1 MILDESIV
9 FEQIVDDLAEKGFS
23 VTDSFLDNNEI
34 NAILSV
40 DEFKNRMLHF
50 KKAGIGNS
58 ASLKINESVRGDYIS
73 WLDTKNAHISIS
85 VYVSRLKALQV
96 YLNKTLFLSLKDIEL
111 HLTSYSVGSYY
122 SRHVDQFKQQDHR
135 KISVIL
141 YLNRDWRS
149 EQGGQLRVYSQ
160 NNEID
165 IFPVA
170 GRLVCMRSDL
180 IEHEV
185 LPSSRER
192 LSVTGWM
199 LDQLIDIK

>member
-1 MILDESIV
+1 MILGESIV
-9 FEQIVDDLAEKGFS
+9 FEQIVNDLAEKGFS

-34 NAILSV
+34 KAILSV

-73 WLDTKNAHISIS
+73 WVDTKKAHISIS
-85 VYVSRLKALQV
+85 DYVSRLKALQV

-111 HLTSYSVGSYY
+111 HLTSYPVGSYY
-122 SRHVDQFKQQDHR
+122 RRHVDQFKQQDHR

-141 YLNRDWRS
+141 YLNRDWKS

-185 LPSSRER
+185 LPASRER

>member
-1 MILDESIV
+1 VISRESIV
-9 FEQIVDDLAEKGFS
+9 FEQIVGDLAEKGFS
-23 VTDSFLDNNEI
+23 VTDSFLDDSEI
-34 NAILSV
+34 EAILSV
-40 DEFKNRMLHF
+40 DEYKNKMLHF

-73 WLDTKNAHISIS
+73 WVDTKKAHLSIS
-85 VYVSRLKALQV
+85 VYVNRLKALQV

-111 HLTSYSVGSYY
+111 HLTSYPVGSYY
-122 SRHVDQFKQQDHR
+122 RRHVDQFKQQDHR

-160 NNEID
+160 SNEID

-185 LPSSRER
+185 LPASRER

-199 LDQLIDIK
+199 LDQLIDVK

>member
-1 MILDESIV
+1 VISRESIV
-9 FEQIVDDLAEKGFS
+9 FEQIVGDLAEKGFS
-23 VTDSFLDNNEI
+23 VTDSFLDDSEI
-34 NAILSV
+34 EAILSV
-40 DEFKNRMLHF
+40 DEFKNKMLHF

-73 WLDTKNAHISIS
+73 WVDTKKAHLSIS
-85 VYVSRLKALQV
+85 VYVNRLKALQV

-111 HLTSYSVGSYY
+111 HLTSYPVGSYY
-122 SRHVDQFKQQDHR
+122 RRHVDQFKQQDHR

-160 NNEID
+160 SNEID

-185 LPSSRER
+185 LPASRER

-199 LDQLIDIK
+199 LDQLIDVK

>member
-73 WLDTKNAHISIS
+73 WIDTKKAHLSIS
-85 VYVSRLKALQV
+85 VYVNRLNALQV

-111 HLTSYSVGSYY
+111 HLTSYPVGSYY
-122 SRHVDQFKQQDHR
+122 RRHVDQFKQQDHR

-160 NNEID
+160 SNEID

-185 LPSSRER
+185 LPASRER

>member
-1 MILDESIV
+1 MISSESIV
-9 FEQIVDDLAEKGFS
+9 FEQIVDDLTEKGFS
-23 VTDSFLDNNEI
+23 VTDSFLDDSEI
-34 NAILSV
+34 EAILSV
-40 DEFKNRMLHF
+40 DEFKNKMLHF

-73 WLDTKNAHISIS
+73 WVDTKKAHLSIS
-85 VYVSRLKALQV
+85 VYVNRLKALQV

-111 HLTSYSVGSYY
+111 HLTSYPVGSYY
-122 SRHVDQFKQQDHR
+122 RRHVDQFKQQDHR

-160 NNEID
+160 SNEID

-185 LPSSRER
+185 LPASRER

>member
-1 MILDESIV
+1 VISRESIV

-23 VTDSFLDNNEI
+23 VTDSFLDDSEI
-34 NAILSV
+34 EAILSV
-40 DEFKNRMLHF
+40 DEFKNKMLHF

-73 WLDTKNAHISIS
+73 WVDTKKAHLSIS
-85 VYVSRLKALQV
+85 VYVNRLKALQV

-111 HLTSYSVGSYY
+111 HLTSYPVGSYY
-122 SRHVDQFKQQDHR
+122 RRHVDQFKQQDHR

-160 NNEID
+160 SNEID

-185 LPSSRER
+185 LPASRER

>member
-1 MILDESIV
+1 MISRESIV
-9 FEQIVDDLAEKGFS
+9 FDQIVDDLAEKGFS
-23 VTDSFLDNNEI
+23 VTDSFLDDSEI
-34 NAILSV
+34 EAILSV
-40 DEFKNRMLHF
+40 DEFKNKMLHF

-58 ASLKINESVRGDYIS
+58 ASLKINENVRGDHIF
-73 WLDTKNAHISIS
+73 WVDTRKAHISIS

-111 HLTSYSVGSYY
+111 HLTSYPVGSYY
-122 SRHVDQFKQQDHR
+122 RRHVDQFKQQDHR

-160 NNEID
+160 SNEID

-185 LPSSRER
+185 LPASRER

>member
-73 WLDTKNAHISIS
+73 WIDTKKAHLSIS
-85 VYVSRLKALQV
+85 VYVNRLNALQV

-111 HLTSYSVGSYY
+111 HLTSYPVGSYY
-122 SRHVDQFKQQDHR
+122 RRHVDQFKQQDHR

-160 NNEID
+160 SNEID

-170 GRLVCMRSDL
+170 GKLVCMRSDL

-185 LPSSRER
+185 LPASRER

>member
-1 MILDESIV
+1 VISRESIV

-23 VTDSFLDNNEI
+23 VTDSFLDDREI
-34 NAILSV
+34 EAILSV
-40 DEFKNRMLHF
+40 DEFKNKMLHF

-58 ASLKINESVRGDYIS
+58 ASLKINENVRGDHIS
-73 WLDTKNAHISIS
+73 WVDTRKAHISIS
-85 VYVSRLKALQV
+85 VYVSRLKALQL

-111 HLTSYSVGSYY
+111 HLTSYPVGSYY
-122 SRHVDQFKQQDHR
+122 RRHVDQFKQQDHR

-141 YLNRDWRS
+141 YLNRGWRS

-160 NNEID
+160 SNEID

-185 LPSSRER
+185 LPASRER

>member
-1 MILDESIV
+1 MDESIV

-73 WLDTKNAHISIS
+73 WIDTKKAHLSIS
-85 VYVSRLKALQV
+85 VYVNRLKALQV

-111 HLTSYSVGSYY
+111 HLTSYPVGRDRKSV
-122 SRHVDQFKQQDHR
+122 V
-135 KISVIL
+135 
-141 YLNRDWRS
+141 
-149 EQGGQLRVYSQ
+149 
-160 NNEID
+160 
-165 IFPVA
+165 
-170 GRLVCMRSDL
+170 
-180 IEHEV
+180 
-185 LPSSRER
+185 
-192 LSVTGWM
+192 
-199 LDQLIDIK
+199 

>member
-1 MILDESIV
+1 MISRESIV

-23 VTDSFLDNNEI
+23 VTDSFLDDSEI
-34 NAILSV
+34 EAILSV
-40 DEFKNRMLHF
+40 DEFKNKMLHF

-73 WLDTKNAHISIS
+73 WVDTKKAHLSIS
-85 VYVSRLKALQV
+85 VYVNRLKALQV

-111 HLTSYSVGSYY
+111 HLTSYPVGSYY
-122 SRHVDQFKQQDHR
+122 RRHVDQFKQQDHR

-160 NNEID
+160 SNEID

-185 LPSSRER
+185 LPASRER

>member
-1 MILDESIV
+1 VILGESIV
-9 FEQIVDDLAEKGFS
+9 FEQIVNDLAEKGFS

-34 NAILSV
+34 KAILSV

-73 WLDTKNAHISIS
+73 WVDTKKAHISIS
-85 VYVSRLKALQV
+85 DYVSRLKALQV

-111 HLTSYSVGSYY
+111 HLTSYPVGSYY
-122 SRHVDQFKQQDHR
+122 RRHVDQFKQQDHR

-141 YLNRDWRS
+141 YLNRDWKS

-185 LPSSRER
+185 LPASRER

>member
-1 MILDESIV
+1 MISRESIV
-9 FEQIVDDLAEKGFS
+9 FEQIVGDLAEKGFS
-23 VTDSFLDNNEI
+23 VTDSFLDDSEI
-34 NAILSV
+34 EAILSV
-40 DEFKNRMLHF
+40 DEFKNKMLHF

-73 WLDTKNAHISIS
+73 WVDTKKAHLSIS
-85 VYVSRLKALQV
+85 VYVNRLKALQV

-111 HLTSYSVGSYY
+111 HLTSYPVGSYY
-122 SRHVDQFKQQDHR
+122 RRHVDQFKQQDHR

-160 NNEID
+160 SNEID

-185 LPSSRER
+185 LPASRER

-199 LDQLIDIK
+199 LDQLIDVK

>member
-1 MILDESIV
+1 VISRESIV

-23 VTDSFLDNNEI
+23 VTDSFLDDSEI
-34 NAILSV
+34 EAILSV
-40 DEFKNRMLHF
+40 DEFKNKMLHF

-58 ASLKINESVRGDYIS
+58 ASLKIKESVRGDYIS
-73 WLDTKNAHISIS
+73 WIDTKKAHLSIS
-85 VYVSRLKALQV
+85 VYVNRLNALQV

-111 HLTSYSVGSYY
+111 HLTSYPVGSYY
-122 SRHVDQFKQQDHR
+122 RRHVDQFKQQDHR

-185 LPSSRER
+185 LPASRER

>member
-1 MILDESIV
+1 VILDESIV

-34 NAILSV
+34 KAILSV

-111 HLTSYSVGSYY
+111 HLTSYPVGSYY
-122 SRHVDQFKQQDHR
+122 RRHVDQFKQHDHR

-185 LPSSRER
+185 LPASRER

-199 LDQLIDIK
+199 LDQLIDTK

>member
-34 NAILSV
+34 KAILSV

-111 HLTSYSVGSYY
+111 HLTSYPVGSYY
-122 SRHVDQFKQQDHR
+122 RRHVDQFKQHDHR

-185 LPSSRER
+185 LPASRER

-199 LDQLIDIK
+199 LDQLIDTK

>member
-1 MILDESIV
+1 VISSESIV
-9 FEQIVDDLAEKGFS
+9 FEQIVDDLTEKGFS
-23 VTDSFLDNNEI
+23 VTDSFLDDSEI
-34 NAILSV
+34 EAILSV
-40 DEFKNRMLHF
+40 DEFKNKMLHF

-73 WLDTKNAHISIS
+73 WVDTKKAHLSIS
-85 VYVSRLKALQV
+85 VYVNRLKALQV

-111 HLTSYSVGSYY
+111 HLTSYPVGSYY
-122 SRHVDQFKQQDHR
+122 RRHVDQFKQQDHR

-160 NNEID
+160 SNEID

-185 LPSSRER
+185 LPASRER

>member
-1 MILDESIV
+1 MISRESIV

-23 VTDSFLDNNEI
+23 VTDSFLDDREI
-34 NAILSV
+34 EAILSV
-40 DEFKNRMLHF
+40 DEFKNKMLHF

-73 WLDTKNAHISIS
+73 WLDTKKAHLSIS
-85 VYVSRLKALQV
+85 VYVNRLNALQV

-111 HLTSYSVGSYY
+111 HLTSYPVGSYY
-122 SRHVDQFKQQDHR
+122 RRHVDQFKQQDHR

-160 NNEID
+160 SNEID

-185 LPSSRER
+185 LPASRER